1 MREKIFNSPRIFQVE
16 ELFEEYNNEKK
27 VPVAG
32 VIIEPIQSEGG
43 DNHASPEFFQE
54 LQRITRKVKCTGN
67 YILAC
72 IKKDVALKSCI
83 NIF

>member
-1 MREKIFNSPRIFQVE
+1 MQEKIVEALRIFQVE
-16 ELFEEYNNEKK
+16 ELFEKFKNEKK

-54 LQRITRKVKCTGN
+54 LQRITRKVKCSSRRN
-67 YILAC
+67 YTSIC
-72 IKKDVALKSCI
+72 IKDIL
-83 NIF
+83 IFY